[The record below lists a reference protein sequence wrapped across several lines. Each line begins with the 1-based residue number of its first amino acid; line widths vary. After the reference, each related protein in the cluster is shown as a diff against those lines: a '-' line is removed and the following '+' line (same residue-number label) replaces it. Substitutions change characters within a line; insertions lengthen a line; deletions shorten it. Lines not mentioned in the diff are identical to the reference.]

1 MAMHRWSLLTAVALF
16 LAGCGATGQQHN
28 VQDVH
33 ICVADDC
40 DTSGRKYSTAQLFA
54 GFLKLLK
61 ANEGAKVTICDSN
74 PRTRTCEHVGVCQFV
89 LGGILPGPGCSQ
101 SMVFSEITTGKQA
114 DRINM
119 KVNMPLTFIGTPV
132 FCKTTDA
139 TFSVHSPEQISLE
152 FQPRFCN
159 WMVMG
164 NMSATFNLAVNS
176 LDLHRGQIGGYWSH
190 AVTGTGNGRGSGY
203 MVLKFP
209 QAMPDGE
216 NWLVGRPV
224 GPLSETATV
233 AQ

>member
-1 MAMHRWSLLTAVALF
+1 MAMHRWSLLIAVTLF
-16 LAGCGATGQQHN
+16 LAGCAATPQQHN

-40 DTSGRKYSTAQLFA
+40 DTTGHKYSAAQLFT
-54 GFLKLLK
+54 GFQKLLK
-61 ANEGAKVTICDSN
+61 TNEGEKVTICDSN
-74 PRTRTCEHVGVCQFV
+74 PKTRNCESVGVCQFV
-89 LGGILPGPGCSQ
+89 LGGFLPGPGCSQ
-101 SMVFSEITTGKQA
+101 SMVFSEIATGKQPEQITMKA
-114 DRINM
+114 D
-119 KVNMPLTFIGTPV
+119 MPLTFIGTPV

-164 NMSATFNLAVNS
+164 NMSATFNFAVNS
-176 LDLHRGQIGGYWSH
+176 LDLTRGQIGGYWSH

-209 QAMPDGE
+209 KAMPDGE
-216 NWLVGRPV
+216 NWFVGFEQKPIR
-224 GPLSETATV
+224 SMEDK
-233 AQ
+233 